1 MYHEGIFMA
10 MVYLYNIRNVK
21 PVIAVSNKLVISV
34 KGDVKKRKMHISQY
48 DYH

>member
-1 MYHEGIFMA
+1 MYHEGIFIA

-34 KGDVKKRKMHISQY
+34 KGDVQKRKMHLSQY